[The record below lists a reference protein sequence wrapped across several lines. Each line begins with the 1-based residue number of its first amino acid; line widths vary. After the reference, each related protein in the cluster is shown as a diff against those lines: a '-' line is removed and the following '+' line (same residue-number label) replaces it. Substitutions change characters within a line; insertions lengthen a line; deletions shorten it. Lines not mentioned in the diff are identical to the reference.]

1 MRAPSPASSAPPDLS
16 GDQAVTAWLEAQ
28 PSHLTFPKLLAA
40 HVARFG
46 TAGALSPQALWRAW
60 LIQPVIRDTDPGSRE
75 RGAAIAEIARQTLPD
90 WMGRARRVA
99 EKTVRSWVADYATG
113 GPAALARKP
122 PSNAAQ
128 PRVHVSRAW
137 DQAMRTASIA
147 EGTLA
152 GIARALRD
160 KVRSLWSDGRPSRT
174 IVLQGATPFLI
185 EQTRLAGLI
194 LPAEQMEAICDVPRR
209 LVESERPRGRSSG
222 GSHAKP
228 PSRIPARVVPE
239 LELVPD
245 APKPPIGGDAEPRGD
260 WCLLIMR
267 PGTPAGAAGTGAA
280 FGKWIGRNF
289 KVSSV
294 HFVSPD
300 VADDVVSGLRRAKPM
315 RSDDPT

>member
-16 GDQAVTAWLEAQ
+16 GDRAVTEWLEAQ
-28 PSHLTFPKLLAA
+28 PGHLTFAKLLAA
-40 HVARFG
+40 HIARFG
-46 TAGALSPQALWRAW
+46 SAGALSPQALWRAW

-122 PSNAAQ
+122 PSNRAQ

-137 DQAMRTASIA
+137 DQAMRTAGIA

-160 KVRSLWSDGRPSRT
+160 KVRLLWSDGRPNRT
-174 IVLQGATPFLI
+174 VVLQGATPFLM

-194 LPAEQMEAICDVPRR
+194 LPAEQMESICDVPRR

-222 GSHAKP
+222 TSRAKL
-228 PSRIPARVVPE
+228 PSSIVPRVVPE
-239 LELVPD
+239 LELVPP
-245 APKPPIGGDAEPRGD
+245 APKPPIGGEPAGD

-280 FGKWIGRNF
+280 FGKWLGRNF

-294 HFVSPD
+294 HFVPPD
-300 VADDVVSGLRRAKPM
+300 VADEVASGLRRAKPTP
-315 RSDDPT
+315 SDEQPA